1 MKNKVLQVAVCIIIA
16 IALIIGVTFGA
27 GYAARNV
34 RAVIKLGDIT
44 VDWSTITYVA
54 SFYKM
59 KYIEKHDHE
68 GAGDT
73 EEFWNTLT
81 VDGITHAEDYKTEFK
96 EFLCET
102 VAKAYLYIT
111 HHGYTAEDKLLV
123 AEKSES
129 VLREYANGSVAE
141 FNEIAKDYGFD
152 YNDFQNADALFYK
165 SEKADEI
172 LPGTLGQQE
181 YERQIAEALEDVVFN
196 KLYDSIDVIDV
207 PIINDYYVR

>member
-1 MKNKVLQVAVCIIIA
+1 MKAKIWQIIVCIL
-16 IALIIGVTFGA
+16 IALALLTGVSFGA
-27 GYAARNV
+27 GYAMRNI

-73 EEFWNTLT
+73 EEFWNTMT
-81 VDGITHAEDYKTEFK
+81 VDGITHAEDYEIEFK
-96 EFLCET
+96 EFLRLT
-102 VAKAYLYIT
+102 VAKAYVYIT
-111 HHGYTAEDKLLV
+111 YHGYTAEDKLRV

-129 VLREYANGSVAE
+129 VLSEYANGSIAE
-141 FNEIAKDYGFD
+141 FNEIAKEYGFD

-165 SEKADEI
+165 SEKADEL
-172 LPGTLGQQE
+172 LPDAIGMEQ
-181 YERQIAEALEDVVFN
+181 YEAKVAEALDRVVFN
-196 KLYDSIDVIDV
+196 RLYDSIDIIEV